1 MIVYK
6 PGNGIAYN
14 LNPLVKGLL
23 AFVLVIFFSLNA
35 LSVSEMS
42 LALLFLI
49 VCGLICRMPVMEI
62 MASIR
67 RIGFLLL
74 IVGLVQGFRDNGF
87 AVNYAAEGIIRIL
100 GVFMVAGFYLST
112 SPQAELMY
120 FWEVAF
126 RPLSL
131 FRVPT
136 RELALVM
143 VIAVRFLPVMLSEIE
158 RIRMAQIA
166 RGARLGNGGL
176 LTSAASLMPLM
187 IPTLSQ
193 ALIRAEELAEAM
205 EARGYRV
212 AAART
217 RYHNFSFAWKDL
229 LVSLI
234 AGIIFLVAIVSKF

>member
-1 MIVYK
+1 MIAYK
-6 PGNGIAYN
+6 PGKGIVYA
-14 LNPLVKGLL
+14 LNPLVKGFL
-23 AFVLVIFFSLNA
+23 AFVSVIFFSLNT
-35 LSVSEMS
+35 LSVTNMS
-42 LALLFLI
+42 LALALLLI
-49 VCGLICRMPVMEI
+49 SGLLCRLPVIEI
-62 MASIR
+62 IASIR

-74 IVGLVQGFRDNGF
+74 IVGLVQGFRGNGF
-87 AVNYAAEGIIRIL
+87 AISYAAEGVIRIL
-100 GVFMVAGFYLST
+100 GVFIVAGYYLSL

-120 FWEVAF
+120 FWEVVF
-126 RPLSL
+126 RPLRL
-131 FRVPT
+131 FKVPT

-143 VIAVRFLPVMLSEIE
+143 VIAVRFLPVMLGEIE

-166 RGARLGNGGL
+166 RGARIGNGGI

-217 RYHNFSFAWKDL
+217 RYNHFAFNCPDMLALVLTAMIFSVTV
-229 LVSLI
+229 VSRL
-234 AGIIFLVAIVSKF
+234 